1 MDDFNYSK
9 SYGTGWR
16 KLHRE
21 ESESGKKLPLI
32 NQGQG
37 LTEEKA
43 SLYEENH
50 KKVMNEISKIQDEI
64 TSIKELL
71 RNIHSSIET
80 MNEELHKNVS
90 GRKLLKFFR

>member
-1 MDDFNYSK
+1 MDEFNYSS

-21 ESESGKKLPLI
+21 ESDSGKKFALI
-32 NQGQG
+32 NQG

-50 KKVMNEISKIQDEI
+50 KKIMNEINKIQDEI
-64 TSIKELL
+64 VSIKELL
-71 RNIHSSIET
+71 SNIRSDIEM
-80 MNEELHKNVS
+80 MNETLHKNVS